1 MFINGMYFTHK
12 KKLNPARQTV
22 TGRISNKR
30 IERDGGE
37 QLSSSQAQWPPPL
50 MLIVRRDG
58 LAGRNYKGE
67 HENEEKIIGRIGV
80 WGNDAWNGWGGEC

>member
-12 KKLNPARQTV
+12 KKLNPAHQTV

-37 QLSSSQAQWPPPL
+37 QPSSSQAQWPPPL
-50 MLIVRRDG
+50 MLIVSLG
-58 LAGRNYKGE
+58 
-67 HENEEKIIGRIGV
+67 
-80 WGNDAWNGWGGEC
+80 